1 MNKKRTQRIASEI
14 HKVVSN
20 CLYNGIKDPRV
31 DTLTTGITEVKV
43 TNDLSF
49 ATIYVSVIGDNN
61 KKKHTID
68 GLKKAKGYI
77 KREIGNNVDLR
88 HVPELIFK
96 LDLSS
101 ERGQHIENILEQL
114 KDDKDEE

>member
-1 MNKKRTQRIASEI
+1 M
-14 HKVVSN
+14 
-20 CLYNGIKDPRV
+20 
-31 DTLTTGITEVKV
+31 
-43 TNDLSF
+43 
-49 ATIYVSVIGDNN
+49 
-61 KKKHTID
+61 
-68 GLKKAKGYI
+68 KKAKGYI

>member
-1 MNKKRTQRIASEI
+1 MNKKRIQRISSEI

-31 DTLTTGITEVKV
+31 DPLTTGITSVKV

-49 ATIYVSVIGDNN
+49 ANIYVSVIGDG
-61 KKKHTID
+61 KKKEQTIN
-68 GLKKAKGYI
+68 GLQKAKGYI
-77 KREIGNNVDLR
+77 KREISKNVDLR

-101 ERGQHIENILEQL
+101 ERGQHIENIL
-114 KDDKDEE
+114 DELNKEN